1 MWSVQ
6 TFCAQ
11 TSGEFGSGTARG
23 FWLRVKMS
31 LEASSSE
38 RWVDAPLVVM
48 DGAVLMIACLIA
60 VSVSSEVVC
69 VAIGAI
75 GNISNMDESHGV
87 SWRI

>member
-38 RWVDAPLVVM
+38 RWVGLPLVVM
-48 DGAVLMIACLIA
+48 EGAVLVIVCLIA
-60 VSVSSEVVC
+60 VSMSSEVGC
-69 VAIGAI
+69 VAMGAI
-75 GNISNMDESHGV
+75 VNISIVDESH
-87 SWRI
+87 

>member
-6 TFCAQ
+6 IFCAQ

-23 FWLRVKMS
+23 FWLRVKMI

-48 DGAVLMIACLIA
+48 EGAVLIIACLIA

-69 VAIGAI
+69 VAMGAI
-75 GNISNMDESHGV
+75 GKISVVDESHEA
-87 SWRI
+87 SWRV

>member
-6 TFCAQ
+6 ILQAH
-11 TSGEFGSGTARG
+11 TSLESGSGTALG
-23 FWLRVKMS
+23 FGLRVKMS

-38 RWVDAPLVVM
+38 RWVDAPLVIM
-48 DGAVLMIACLIA
+48 EGAVLMMLCLIA

-75 GNISNMDESHGV
+75 GRISIADESH
-87 SWRI
+87 

>member
-6 TFCAQ
+6 TLQAN
-11 TSGEFGSGTARG
+11 TSLESGSGTDLG
-23 FWLRVKMS
+23 VWLRVKMS

-48 DGAVLMIACLIA
+48 EGAFLMIACLIA

-69 VAIGAI
+69 VAMGAI
-75 GNISNMDESHGV
+75 GTILIADESH
-87 SWRI
+87 

>member
-11 TSGEFGSGTARG
+11 TSWESGSGTAFRS
-23 FWLRVKMS
+23 WLRVKMS

-38 RWVDAPLVVM
+38 TWVDAPLVVM
-48 DGAVLMIACLIA
+48 EGAVLMIACLIA

-69 VAIGAI
+69 VAMGAI
-75 GNISNMDESHGV
+75 GTISIAV
-87 SWRI
+87 

>member
-6 TFCAQ
+6 ILQAH
-11 TSGEFGSGTARG
+11 TSLESVSGTAFG

-38 RWVDAPLVVM
+38 RWLDAPLVVM
-48 DGAVLMIACLIA
+48 EGAVLMIACLIA

-69 VAIGAI
+69 VAMGAI
-75 GNISNMDESHGV
+75 GKIPIADESH
-87 SWRI
+87 

>member
-6 TFCAQ
+6 ILQAQ
-11 TSGEFGSGTARG
+11 TSLEFGSGTAFG

-48 DGAVLMIACLIA
+48 EGAVLMIACLIA

-69 VAIGAI
+69 VAMGAI
-75 GNISNMDESHGV
+75 GTISTADESH
-87 SWRI
+87 

>member
-6 TFCAQ
+6 IFCAQ
-11 TSGEFGSGTARG
+11 TSGEFGSGTAFG
-23 FWLRVKMS
+23 LGLRVKMS

-48 DGAVLMIACLIA
+48 EGAVLAIACLIA

-69 VAIGAI
+69 VAMGAI
-75 GNISNMDESHGV
+75 ATISVVDESH
-87 SWRI
+87 